1 MTRHPQDQL
10 RAADTDRDS
19 VAERLATA
27 MSQGR
32 LQADEYH
39 QRLEHAYAARTY
51 ADLDRLVADLPVPAR
66 PGAPASQRTSPK
78 RVMPRSVARMCARC
92 IAGLPIECLIIA
104 VVLILAILA

>member
-51 ADLDRLVADLPVPAR
+51 ADLDRLVTDLPVPSL
-66 PGAPASQRTSPK
+66 PGAPASQRMVSEGVL
-78 RVMPRSVARMCARC
+78 RRSVARMCAQC
-92 IAGLPIECLIIA
+92 IAGLPIACIVIVAL
-104 VVLILAILA
+104 VLAILV

>member
-1 MTRHPQDQL
+1 MTRHTRDQL
-10 RAADTDRDS
+10 READTDRDA

-66 PGAPASQRTSPK
+66 QGAASPQRTSPK
-78 RVMPRSVARMCARC
+78 QVLPRSVARECARC
-92 IAGLPIECLIIA
+92 IAGLPLACLIIA
-104 VVLILAILA
+104 VR